1 MSYLKDNRWD
11 NDDPGDDPDDD
22 SPYDNDSYANDSYA
36 NDSYANDSYGDEAD
50 ESTTACPFCG
60 EEIYEDAER
69 CPECGKYIA
78 WSDADGDQ
86 HAPSQFTKRPLWIIV
101 TAVLLIYAMLH
112 AYVWPMIVIWQ
123 RG

>member
-1 MSYLKDNRWD
+1 MSYLKDDRWD
-11 NDDPGDDPDDD
+11 NDDPDDH
-22 SPYDNDSYANDSYA
+22 SPYDNDSYANDSYGA
-36 NDSYANDSYGDEAD
+36 EAD

-60 EEIYEDAER
+60 EDIYDDAER
-69 CPECGKYIA
+69 CPECGNYIA

-86 HAPSQFTKRPLWIIV
+86 PTPSQFTKRPLWIIA

-112 AYVWPMIVIWQ
+112 AYVWPMIVIWL